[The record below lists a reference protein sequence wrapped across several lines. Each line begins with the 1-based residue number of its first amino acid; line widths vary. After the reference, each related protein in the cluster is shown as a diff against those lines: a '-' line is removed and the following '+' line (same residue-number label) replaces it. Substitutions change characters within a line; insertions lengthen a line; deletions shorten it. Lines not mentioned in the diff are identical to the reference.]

1 MLLRPLALQ
10 PYSTPYSRMIG
21 VLAEA
26 WMRRSYRHASRRQNS
41 RIGPAGTRSASS
53 RHSSTRSLSAR
64 ISNSPA
70 TRASSGQ
77 SASAGDATDRVGDRI
92 TSFSQMQQH
101 RLTRRDVKSRPQK
114 TPRAP
119 GVPRRAAGE
128 QAALI
133 RINAYPA
140 IDLYDFERSPTIAND
155 RQPPSGPLIIRD
167 RSGSHPIVRDPSRS
181 PAPLPELATV
191 HRARRVQ
198 WCMGSHFRRS
208 LDGTRVEHRRQLD
221 GPEKAGY
228 REDHPKDRGSRQRKG
243 RE

>member
-1 MLLRPLALQ
+1 VEGCAILRRAPLTVRTLGGRVSGIATPLATEGGSMLLRPLALQ

-41 RIGPAGTRSASS
+41 RIGPAGTRSALS

-155 RQPPSGPLIIRD
+155 RQPPSGPLDHSGSLGITPD
-167 RSGSHPIVRDPSRS
+167 RS
-181 PAPLPELATV
+181 
-191 HRARRVQ
+191 
-198 WCMGSHFRRS
+198 RS
-208 LDGTRVEHRRQLD
+208 LTLSC
-221 GPEKAGY
+221 AAA
-228 REDHPKDRGSRQRKG
+228 
-243 RE
+243 